1 MAQQPQTEGRI
12 TRRIGL
18 ARPRRQGPHQPA
30 RRRRARS
37 RLGSDP
43 QQQGHD
49 AGRLGRQSEAPAGG
63 QIELARLA
71 PGLDQRRAESRT
83 AGRLGPGAQD
93 ALGIAGPHQQHL
105 CRVEAELGETGRVQ
119 PAGLGRQEI
128 LPDPEQRPRPRS
140 PQGQGRG
147 EAGRGGQIGPS
158 RGIDLVQGCPGDAA
172 AQRLIQLRH
181 AEADALHRREL
192 ARQARQSEALPE
204 AGQGAGRSVGHGKM
218 FTICSDTKP
227 LPNPAGVK
235 PGYAAR
241 SLPERRGAAGIAFQP
256 AQLSPIP
263 AFLSYQGNADRLAAT
278 QVRQPPPFRGQ
289 R

>member
-18 ARPRRQGPHQPA
+18 ARPRWQGPHQPA
-30 RRRRARS
+30 GRRRTRR

-43 QQQGHD
+43 QQQRHD
-49 AGRLGRQSEAPAGG
+49 AGRLGRQNEAPAGG

-71 PGLDQRRAESRT
+71 PRLDQRRAESRT

-93 ALGIAGPHQQHL
+93 AFGIAGPHQQHL
-105 CRVEAELGETGRVQ
+105 RGVEAELGETGRVQ
-119 PAGLGRQEI
+119 PAGLGHQEI

-158 RGIDLVQGCPGDAA
+158 RGIDLMQGGASDAA
-172 AQRLIQLRH
+172 AQRLIELRH
-181 AEADALHRREL
+181 AETDALHRREL
-192 ARQARQSEALPE
+192 ARQPRQSEALPE
-204 AGQGAGRSVGHGKM
+204 TGQGRGRDVGHGIM
-218 FTICSDTKP
+218 FTICSLAKP
-227 LPNPAGVK
+227 LPNLAGVK

-241 SLPERRGAAGIAFQP
+241 SLPERRDAAGIAFQP
-256 AQLSPIP
+256 AELSPIP
-263 AFLSYQGNADRLAAT
+263 AFLSYQGNADRLAAR
-278 QVRQPPPFRGQ
+278 QARQPPPFRGQ